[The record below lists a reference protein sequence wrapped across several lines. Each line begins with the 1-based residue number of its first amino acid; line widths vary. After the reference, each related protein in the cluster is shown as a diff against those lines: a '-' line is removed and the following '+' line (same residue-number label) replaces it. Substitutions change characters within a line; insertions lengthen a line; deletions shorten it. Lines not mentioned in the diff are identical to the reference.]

1 MNQATEQFI
10 FDIQLFAEEA
20 AAPAAEPAPQEAP
33 ATETPAEPQNA
44 PAATP
49 EDSPIDYSELSK
61 SKQPDDQLAFLR
73 QHGFVSKEP
82 QAEPQ
87 PDTEPAPVADGQ
99 ATEQPTADEAEFEIK
114 VGGEVKKLKQS
125 ELVEMAQKGA
135 DYTRKTQELADQRRQ
150 LDILLQQQQTG
161 AAPQQPAPTKPGQQ
175 AEQEYRTVVAQTE
188 RNLGLEPGGF
198 NQFDAVHQ
206 FELQRVTMQHNSEQA
221 VKQQVEHR
229 LNSFVQTANQ
239 DPLTPQVDANFDA
252 YIYKMGAEG
261 GDGAAKASAIMSAKT
276 RFLSGAASMADLDLL
291 ESHWNYVKAAIAAP
305 ATPSAPPK
313 PTPVPA
319 MKPQVDPPKTE
330 TPGNSVTP
338 PRERIN
344 YEKLGH
350 LKQSDQ
356 LNALR
361 KAGYFKRG

>member
-1 MNQATEQFI
+1 MNQAEKQFM
-10 FDIQLFAEEA
+10 FNLQLFNDGE
-20 AAPAAEPAPQEAP
+20 AAPAADPTPQEAP
-33 ATETPAEPQNA
+33 AEPPTEPQNA
-44 PAATP
+44 PATTP

-61 SKQPDDQLAFLR
+61 SKQPDDQLAFLKKN
-73 QHGFVSKEP
+73 GFIGSEKK
-82 QAEPQ
+82 
-87 PDTEPAPVADGQ
+87 PDTPEPKKTEEPPTGSQ
-99 ATEQPTADEAEFEIK
+99 ANEQPPVVDPEFEIK
-114 VGGEVKKLKQS
+114 VNGEVKKVKQS
-125 ELVEMAQKGA
+125 ELVELAQKGA

-150 LDILLQQQQTG
+150 LELLLQQQAG
-161 AAPQQPAPTKPGQQ
+161 AAQKPMEQATPAVK
-175 AEQEYRTVVAQTE
+175 AEQEYRNIVAQTE
-188 RNLGLEPGGF
+188 KNLGLEPGGF

-221 VKQQVEHR
+221 AKQQVEHR

-305 ATPSAPPK
+305 ATPPAPPK

-319 MKPQVDPPKTE
+319 AKPQVEPPKTE

-361 KAGYFKRG
+361 KAGYLKRG